1 MALTAK
7 TLIACGVPADVA
19 RAQLPHMVR
28 AMRAHRITTRRRGRA
43 FLATVLHESM
53 GLRHM
58 TEIGSGAKYEGR
70 AGNSHAGDGERYKG
84 RGPIQLTGRANYE
97 FYGRLLR
104 LDLVSHPELVA
115 TPAVGWQV
123 AACYFAKRTGVLA
136 AADAGDFRKVTKL
149 VNGGYN
155 GWEDRQRYWNK
166 LAKLGVVPGSP
177 DLKRGS
183 RGAEV
188 EALTRKLSRLKSKK
202 TGKPFLPGPRTKFD
216 LKTARAV
223 SAFQREHDLK
233 PDGVLGPRSAEAL
246 SRAAKKAKPPAV
258 SAGTNTDGRAEQLW
272 RRLERL
278 DRKSDRVRAGLR
290 TMTAPPL
297 TSVDGLTDTQLVE
310 TLERADAQ
318 ADLLRKALTAR
329 IAECDGTQ
337 ESEDLLVALARELDS
352 VSTRISDVASD
363 HAATAPAPIPAAPA
377 PTATVPAPT
386 PAKPDPT
393 DEAVARLEALDA
405 EADELRVQLERALLA
420 KCENGN
426 APGGP
431 ADPAT
436 RSFLER
442 LATLDRLDARSD
454 AIRAALRPRPAEAR
468 ARTFRVRSPETK
480 GEDIRSW
487 QLFLNR
493 CLREWKVD
501 YEVGVDG
508 EYGKET
514 SRWTKLVLYGL
525 GLSVANWNGL
535 APQAR
540 VKARHPE
547 TRTAHE
553 LAAARARRE
562 WRERLAR
569 KHARPKRG
577 KKAALAYAKKHADRR
592 TAETRVNGGPYID
605 DWCKLVHLQPGTAG
619 AHWCGAFVNACLVKA
634 GLPSRDWLR
643 YTPAIVNNARA
654 GVEGWSWHTRPRVG
668 DLVLFNWPSGDFVDH
683 VGIVVR
689 VNADGSVRTVEG
701 NFQNRVD
708 YWQRKSQILGYAR
721 PPWE

>member
-1 MALTAK
+1 
-7 TLIACGVPADVA
+7 
-19 RAQLPHMVR
+19 MVR

-123 AACYFAKRTGVLA
+123 AACYFAKRAGVLA
-136 AADAGDFRKVTKL
+136 AADAGDFRKVTRL

-177 DLKRGS
+177 DLKRGA

-202 TGKPFLPGPRTKFD
+202 TGKPFLPGPRAKFD

-223 SAFQREHDLK
+223 SAFQREHELK
-233 PDGVLGPRSAEAL
+233 PDGVLDPRSAEAL
-246 SRAAKKAKPPAV
+246 SRAVRKVAAPAV
-258 SAGTNTDGRAEQLW
+258 SAGRNGDQRAEQLW

-290 TMTAPPL
+290 TMTPPPL
-297 TSVDGLTDTQLVE
+297 TNVDGLSDAQLVE

-318 ADLLRKALTAR
+318 VDLLRRALTAR
-329 IAECDGTQ
+329 IEQCDGEQ
-337 ESEDLLVALARELDS
+337 ESEDVLVALARELDS

-363 HAATAPAPIPAAPA
+363 HAATAP
-377 PTATVPAPT
+377 VPAP
-386 PAKPDPT
+386 AC
-393 DEAVARLEALDA
+393 R
-405 EADELRVQLERALLA
+405 
-420 KCENGN
+420 
-426 APGGP
+426 
-431 ADPAT
+431 
-436 RSFLER
+436 
-442 LATLDRLDARSD
+442 
-454 AIRAALRPRPAEAR
+454 LRPRPCRLRRRPCRPRHCRAAPTANAGAKPTRRTRRSPGSRRWTRRPTCCGPSSGARCWRGARTATRPAVPRTRRPRASWSASRRWTSSTPGPTRSGQRCGRARRTPGHGRSASARPRPRARTSGAGSSSSTGACASGRSTTTSASTASTARRRRAGASSSCTGSACPSRTGTGWRPRRASRPVTRRPAPRTSSQRRGPAATGANGWREAR
-468 ARTFRVRSPETK
+468 A
-480 GEDIRSW
+480 
-487 QLFLNR
+487 
-493 CLREWKVD
+493 
-501 YEVGVDG
+501 
-508 EYGKET
+508 
-514 SRWTKLVLYGL
+514 
-525 GLSVANWNGL
+525 A
-535 APQAR
+535 
-540 VKARHPE
+540 
-547 TRTAHE
+547 
-553 LAAARARRE
+553 
-562 WRERLAR
+562 
-569 KHARPKRG
+569 KRG
-577 KKAALAYAKKHADRR
+577 KKAALAYAKKHAGRR

-605 DWCKLVHLQPGTAG
+605 DWCRLVHLQPGTAG

-654 GVEGWSWHTRPRVG
+654 GVEGWSWHTSPRVG

-708 YWQRKSQILGYAR
+708 YWQRKSQILGFAR
-721 PPWE
+721 PPWK